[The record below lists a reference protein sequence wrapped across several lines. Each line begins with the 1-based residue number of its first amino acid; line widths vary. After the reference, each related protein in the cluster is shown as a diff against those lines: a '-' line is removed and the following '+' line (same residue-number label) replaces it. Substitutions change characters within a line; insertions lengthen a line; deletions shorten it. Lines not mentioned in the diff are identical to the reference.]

1 MQERISAT
9 DAKLRFGYVLK
20 QAEKGDVIVVSRG
33 RPKAVILSYEEYQ
46 KIQELRERY
55 RRQEALER
63 LEKLAEQVRRRN
75 ESLSSEEAES
85 LSDRFTREVVE
96 QMAAEGKVRNGAG
109 E

>member
-20 QAEKGDVIVVSRG
+20 QVEKGDVIVVSRG
-33 RPKAVILSYEEYQ
+33 RPKAVIVSYEEYQ
-46 KIQELRERY
+46 KIQELREKY
-55 RRQEALER
+55 RRQEALVR

-85 LSDRFTREVVE
+85 LSDRFTREVAGE
-96 QMAAEGKVRNGAG
+96 MTAEGKVRYGVG